1 MALAVLP
8 MLMVFW
14 SPFVSQATV
23 LILALLMPYLSPR
36 ADVGTQADA
45 VPVAAAAVAN
55 PVVEA
60 APTEVYVV
68 TSA

>member
-1 MALAVLP
+1 M
-8 MLMVFW
+8 
-14 SPFVSQATV
+14 TV